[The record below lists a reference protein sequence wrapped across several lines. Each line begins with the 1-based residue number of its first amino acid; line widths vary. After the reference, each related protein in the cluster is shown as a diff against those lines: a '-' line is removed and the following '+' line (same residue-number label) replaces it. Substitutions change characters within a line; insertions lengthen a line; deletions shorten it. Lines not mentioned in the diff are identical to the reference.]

1 MPRRD
6 RNSNGKRTEITSRT
20 LPIDH
25 GNSGT
30 RANLSVSVFG
40 RRLFAFRYN
49 FERPL
54 RSDSKRHSIKSGVFH
69 FALHSLILATIAA
82 VPFTVL
88 VKLGALGLVLI
99 LTR

>member
-6 RNSNGKRTEITSRT
+6 RNNGKRTEILLSRT

-25 GNSGT
+25 GNSVT
-30 RANLSVSVFG
+30 RAILSVSIFG
-40 RRLFAFRYN
+40 RRLFAFGYY

-54 RSDSKRHSIKSGVFH
+54 RSDSKKHSIKSGVFH
-69 FALHSLILATIAA
+69 FALHSLILAIIAA

-88 VKLGALGLVLI
+88 IKLGALGLVLI